1 MMAWVLSLRRTVYV
15 VLIVL
20 VILTQ
25 PVSVHIVKDGAFLL
39 HFNFMFLSFLINTK
53 DDRNNKK
60 KKNKVNISAIIKAV
74 KYCLAGSHVEV
85 RSLIAESTVQ
95 GTNAFPSDAV
105 INIPRY
111 ILLVYLERRSASLSY
126 SPSDEY
132 SQRPLDVTVSTALLR
147 LFFTAVVYFQESFKI
162 KRRRGRTNKKS
173 II

>member
-1 MMAWVLSLRRTVYV
+1 MMAWALSLLRTVYV

-39 HFNFMFLSFLINTK
+39 RFNFMFLSFSINTK
-53 DDRNNKK
+53 DDRNKK

-85 RSLIAESTVQ
+85 RSLIAESAVQ